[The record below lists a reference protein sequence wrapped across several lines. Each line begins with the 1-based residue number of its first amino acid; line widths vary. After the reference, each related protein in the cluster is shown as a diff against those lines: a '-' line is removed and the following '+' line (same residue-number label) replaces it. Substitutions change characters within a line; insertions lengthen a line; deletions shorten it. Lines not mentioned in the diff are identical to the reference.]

1 MASPSSAPRTGNEV
15 WTSRVAVGG
24 DKLAFKYKAAGAWV
38 DVSWRQADAEVREV
52 ASGLISL
59 GIAPGDRVCVLSQTR
74 YEWMLADVGGLLAG
88 AAVVPIYPSST
99 PEQCAYIIADCGA
112 RLVIAEDAAQLEKL
126 VPLLAARTDLQ
137 LVHVDGD
144 AKLDKPD
151 SKGRTEV
158 RLAEV
163 LGAAPAGRISSF
175 GALRAAGKAWLGAP
189 GNAAELERRVKAP
202 GPQDLFTIIYTSGTT
217 GNPKGVVLTHENL
230 ASALGSAC
238 RALTLREDDLQYL
251 WLTLSHV
258 LGREMLWAP
267 IHAGCPTAFTEGL
280 LKIKDNL
287 VEIRPTLMAGVPRVY
302 EKFYNGVQN
311 GMRQGSFIKKAL
323 VRWAVG
329 VGQRHSK
336 EIREGRPGLGWQQ
349 GLADKLVFSKLRAKL
364 GLDRCRF
371 LISGGAPLAAEI
383 AEFFHAVGLLVLE
396 GYGLTE
402 TMAAVFVNQIERFR
416 FGTVGPAIDV
426 VEARIA
432 EDGEILLRGPS
443 IFKQYFNN
451 PAATTEAIDAEGWF
465 HSGDIGH
472 LEDGFLRITD
482 RKKDLIVL
490 GVGKKVP
497 PQVIENA
504 VKARSSLVGQVM
516 VYGDKKPYCVALI
529 TASEDAVKT
538 YGGGDAAKAAANPEL
553 VAALKQDIDRVNE
566 TLAPFEQIKRF
577 AVMPEDFTEQNGQ
590 LTPSLKVK
598 RKVVIERHGA
608 RIEALYA

>member
-1 MASPSSAPRTGNEV
+1 MTSSSSPRTGNEV
-15 WTSRVAVGG
+15 WTSRVAAGG

-38 DVSWRQADAEVREV
+38 DVSWRQVDAEVREV
-52 ASGLISL
+52 ASGLMSL
-59 GIAPGDRVCVLSQTR
+59 GVAPGDRVCVLAQTR

-99 PEQCAYIIADCGA
+99 PDQCAYIVADCGA
-112 RLVIAEDAAQLEKL
+112 RVVIAEDAAQLEKVL
-126 VPLLAARTDLQ
+126 PLLAGGRELEF
-137 LVHVDGD
+137 VHVDGD

-151 SKGRTEV
+151 GKGRTEV
-158 RLAEV
+158 RLADV
-163 LGAAPAGRISSF
+163 LRGAPADKIRSLA
-175 GALRAAGKAWLGAP
+175 ALRAAGRAWLATA
-189 GNAAELERRVKAP
+189 GNATELERRVRAP

-217 GNPKGVVLTHENL
+217 GSPKGVVLTHENL
-230 ASALGSAC
+230 ASALASAC

-251 WLTLSHV
+251 WLTLAHV

-267 IHAGCPTAFTEGL
+267 IYAGAPTAFTEGL

-287 VEIRPTLMAGVPRVY
+287 AEIRPTLMAGVPRVY

-336 EIREGRPGLGWQQ
+336 ELREGRPGLGWQHR
-349 GLADKLVFSKLRAKL
+349 LADKLVFSKLRAKL

-426 VEARIA
+426 VESRIA

-443 IFKQYFNN
+443 IFKQYYNN
-451 PAATTEAIDAEGWF
+451 APATAEAIDAEGWF
-465 HSGDIGH
+465 HTGDIGH

-504 VKARSSLVGQVM
+504 VKARSSLVSQIM
-516 VYGDKKPYCVALI
+516 VHGDKKAYCVALI

-538 YGGGDAAKAAANPEL
+538 YGGGDPAKAAASPEL
-553 VAALKQDIDRVNE
+553 VAALQQDLDRVNE

-577 AVMPEDFTEQNGQ
+577 AVVPEDFTEQNGQ

-598 RKVVIERHGA
+598 RKVVVERHAA
-608 RIEALYA
+608 RIEALYG